1 MTKERQV
8 GAADTQKI
16 RQLVTGYQAA
26 RALLAAH
33 ELGVVELLESDS
45 KSAEELA
52 RATRTHA
59 PSLYRFL
66 RALST
71 VDLLEEDSEGRFSL
85 GPLASGL
92 RDAARVGVESYRAW
106 AELPFSLRTGQPAFP
121 EVFGKPFYDYLSE
134 DEARAA
140 HFDSALAAVSR
151 DWTPAV
157 LEAYDFGVFGTV
169 ADIGGGRG
177 TFLATLLEAY
187 PTMKGA
193 LFDMPQVV
201 EHAGPI
207 LEAAGVAE
215 RCRCVGGSFFES
227 VPRGADAYTL
237 CNLLT
242 DWGDEHATAIL
253 KSCKRAMPPHAKVLV
268 IDRVLPPS
276 GDPNREAM
284 AFLDLFFLVLEGGS
298 IRTSDDFTR
307 ILAAAELEVS
317 SVIPTATTFSII
329 EGRHLSNPG
338 NGRGRRR

>member
-1 MTKERQV
+1 MTREGQI
-8 GAADTQKI
+8 GAADTQRI

-26 RALLAAH
+26 RALIAAD
-33 ELGVVELLESDS
+33 ELGVVKLLESSS

-52 RATRTHA
+52 YATGTHA

-71 VDLLEEDSEGRFSL
+71 IDLVEEDNEGRFSL

-92 RDAARVGVESYRAW
+92 RDAARIGVESYRAW
-106 AELPFSLRTGQPAFP
+106 AELPFSLRTGKPAFP
-121 EVFGKPFYDYLSE
+121 EVFGNSFYDYLSE

-140 HFDSALAAVSR
+140 RFDSALAAVSR

-157 LEAYDFGVFGTV
+157 LESYDFGVFGTV

-177 TFLATLLEAY
+177 TFLATLLKAY
-187 PTMKGA
+187 PDMKGA

-201 EHAGPI
+201 EQAGPI
-207 LEAAGVAE
+207 LEAAGVDE

-227 VPRGADAYTL
+227 VPESADAYTL

-242 DWGDEHATAIL
+242 DWYDEHAIAIL
-253 KSCKRAMPPHAKVLV
+253 KSCKNAMPLQAKVLI
-268 IDRVLPPS
+268 IDRVLPPP
-276 GDPNREAM
+276 GDPNRQAT

-298 IRTSDDFTR
+298 IRTSDEFTR
-307 ILAAAELEVS
+307 ILAAAGLEVS
-317 SVIPTATTFSII
+317 SVTSTATTFSII
-329 EGRHLSNPG
+329 EARHD
-338 NGRGRRR
+338 

>member
-1 MTKERQV
+1 MGAALTKERQA
-8 GAADTQKI
+8 GAAETQRN

-26 RALLAAH
+26 RALLAAD
-33 ELGVVELLESDS
+33 ELVVVELLEGGS

-52 RATRTHA
+52 HATGTQA
-59 PSLYRFL
+59 SSLYRFL

-71 VDLLEEDSEGRFSL
+71 VDLVEEDSEGRFSL

-92 RDAARVGVESYRAW
+92 RDAARIGVESYRAW
-106 AELPFSLRTGQPAFP
+106 AELPFSLRTGKPAFP
-121 EVFGKPFYDYLSE
+121 EVFGKPFYDYLSH
-134 DEARAA
+134 DAARAA
-140 HFDSALAAVSR
+140 RFDSALAAVSR
-151 DWTPAV
+151 DWAPAV

-169 ADIGGGRG
+169 TDIGGGRG
-177 TFLATLLEAY
+177 TFLATLLEAC
-187 PTMKGA
+187 PTMKGV
-193 LFDMPQVV
+193 LFDTPQVV

-207 LEAAGVAE
+207 LEGAGVAE

-253 KSCKRAMPPHAKVLV
+253 KSCQRAMPPHARVLI
-268 IDRVLPPS
+268 IDRVLPPP
-276 GDPNREAM
+276 GDPNRRAM

-307 ILAAAELEVS
+307 ILAAAGLKVS
-317 SVIPTATTFSII
+317 SIIPTTTTFSIV
-329 EGRHLSNPG
+329 EARHDS
-338 NGRGRRR
+338 